1 MIDIELI
8 RREPKKIATAVAHKG
23 FNLDTAKIITLDEAR
38 RKLKTQ
44 IDELRAERNQLSI
57 DEAKLRGA
65 ELKHQLHGLE
75 EQFAALDTE
84 YQQLIRTIPNLPTD
98 DTPVGK
104 DESENQ
110 VIKTVGKQPQFNF
123 TPREHW
129 ELGDELGLIDNQ
141 TAAAVSGARFTYLKG
156 RLVQLQFAL
165 IQYALSILTNPA
177 TLEMIRQEAQLPDS
191 VSDKPFVP
199 IIPPVMIRPEV
210 FEKMARLEPKD
221 ERYHIPS
228 DDLYLVGSAEHTLG
242 PIHMDEILP
251 VANLPTRYVGYST
264 AFRREAGTYGKDTKG
279 ILRLHQFDKI
289 EMESFTDGN
298 HSYDEHR
305 FFVAIQEHLMHSL
318 GIPYQ
323 VVISC
328 TGDLGGPNARKIDIE
343 AWLPGQNT
351 YRETHSA
358 DYMTDYQARRLQTRV
373 RQADGVIET
382 AHTNDATVFAIGR
395 TLIAIMEN
403 YQEADGSI
411 RVPDV
416 LVPLAGFTNI
426 QRSES
431 EDPARHIR

>member
-8 RREPKKIATAVAHKG
+8 RRDPERVATAIQAKG
-23 FNLDTAKIITLDEAR
+23 IDLDIPALAALDEQR
-38 RKLKTQ
+38 RKLTAE
-44 IDELRAERNQLSI
+44 IDVLRAKRNQLTI
-57 DEAKLRGA
+57 DEAKVQGA
-65 ELKHQLHGLE
+65 ELKQQLHTLE
-75 EQFAALDTE
+75 EKYATVDTE
-84 YQQLIRTIPNLPTD
+84 YQQLLRTVPNLPTD

-110 VIKTVGKQPQFNF
+110 VIKTVGTKPEFSF

-129 ELGDELGLIDNQ
+129 ELGEQLGLIDNQ
-141 TAAAVSGARFTYLKG
+141 TAATVSGARFTYLKG

-165 IQYALSILTNPA
+165 IQYALA
-177 TLEMIRQEAQLPDS
+177 TLTDTAALEKIRLEAQLPDS
-191 VSDKPFVP
+191 VSDRAFTPV
-199 IIPPVMIRPEV
+199 IPPVMIRPEV
-210 FEKMARLEPKD
+210 FDKMARLEPKE

-242 PIHMDEILP
+242 PLHMDEIIP
-251 VANLPTRYVGYST
+251 SDNLPIRYLGYST

-289 EMESFTDGN
+289 EMESFTDGQ

-358 DYMTDYQARRLQTRV
+358 DYMTDYQARRLQTRI
-373 RQADGVIET
+373 RRTDGTIET
-382 AHTNDATVFAIGR
+382 AHTNDATAFAIGR

-411 RVPDV
+411 RVPEV
-416 LVPLAGFTNI
+416 LLPYTGFDRI
-426 QRSES
+426 S
-431 EDPARHIR
+431 AA

>member
-8 RREPKKIATAVAHKG
+8 RHDPERVATAIQAKG
-23 FNLDTAKIITLDEAR
+23 IDLDIPALAALDEQR
-38 RKLKTQ
+38 RKLTAE
-44 IDELRAERNQLSI
+44 IDVLRAKRNQLTI
-57 DEAKLRGA
+57 DEAKVQGA
-65 ELKHQLHGLE
+65 ELKQQLHTLE
-75 EQFAALDTE
+75 EKYATVDTE
-84 YQQLIRTIPNLPTD
+84 YQQLLRRVPNLPTD

-110 VIKTVGKQPQFNF
+110 VIKTVGTKPEFSF
-123 TPREHW
+123 APREHW
-129 ELGDELGLIDNQ
+129 ELGEQLGLIDNQ
-141 TAAAVSGARFTYLKG
+141 TAATVSGARFTYLKG

-165 IQYALSILTNPA
+165 IQYALA
-177 TLEMIRQEAQLPDS
+177 TLTDTAALEKIRLEAQLPDS
-191 VSDKPFVP
+191 VSDRAFTPV
-199 IIPPVMIRPEV
+199 IPPVMIRPEV
-210 FEKMARLEPKD
+210 FDKMARLEPKE

-242 PIHMDEILP
+242 PLHMDEIIP
-251 VANLPTRYVGYST
+251 SDNLPIRYLGYST

-289 EMESFTDGN
+289 EMESFTDGQ

-358 DYMTDYQARRLQTRV
+358 DYMTDYQARRLQTRI
-373 RQADGVIET
+373 RRTDGTIET
-382 AHTNDATVFAIGR
+382 AHTNDATAFAIGR

-411 RVPDV
+411 RVPEV
-416 LVPLAGFTNI
+416 LLPYTGFDRI
-426 QRSES
+426 S
-431 EDPARHIR
+431 AA

>member
-8 RREPKKIATAVAHKG
+8 RRDPERVATAIQAKG
-23 FNLDTAKIITLDEAR
+23 IDLDIPALAALDEQR
-38 RKLKTQ
+38 RKLTAE
-44 IDELRAERNQLSI
+44 IDVLRAKRNQLTI
-57 DEAKLRGA
+57 DEAKVQGA
-65 ELKHQLHGLE
+65 ELKQQLHTLE
-75 EQFAALDTE
+75 EKYATVDTE
-84 YQQLIRTIPNLPTD
+84 YQQLLRRVPNLPTD

-110 VIKTVGKQPQFNF
+110 VIKTVGTKPEFSF

-129 ELGDELGLIDNQ
+129 ELGEQLGLIDNQ
-141 TAAAVSGARFTYLKG
+141 TAATVSGARFTYLKG

-165 IQYALSILTNPA
+165 IQYALA
-177 TLEMIRQEAQLPDS
+177 TLTDTAALEKIRLEAQLPDS
-191 VSDKPFVP
+191 VSDRAFTPV
-199 IIPPVMIRPEV
+199 IPPVMIRPEV
-210 FEKMARLEPKD
+210 FDKMARLEPKE

-242 PIHMDEILP
+242 PLHMDEIIP
-251 VANLPTRYVGYST
+251 SDNLPIRYLGYST

-289 EMESFTDGN
+289 EMESFTDGQ

-358 DYMTDYQARRLQTRV
+358 DYMTDYQARRLQTRI
-373 RQADGVIET
+373 RRTDGTIET
-382 AHTNDATVFAIGR
+382 AHTNDATAFAIGR

-411 RVPDV
+411 RVPEV
-416 LVPLAGFTNI
+416 LLPYTGFDRI
-426 QRSES
+426 S
-431 EDPARHIR
+431 AA

>member
-8 RREPKKIATAVAHKG
+8 RRDPERVATAIQAKG
-23 FNLDTAKIITLDEAR
+23 IDLDIPALAALDEQR
-38 RKLKTQ
+38 RKLTAE
-44 IDELRAERNQLSI
+44 IDVLRAKRNQLTI
-57 DEAKLRGA
+57 DEAKVQGA
-65 ELKHQLHGLE
+65 ELKQQLHTLE
-75 EQFAALDTE
+75 EKYATVDTE
-84 YQQLIRTIPNLPTD
+84 YQQLLRTVPNLPTD
-98 DTPVGK
+98 DTPIGK

-110 VIKTVGKQPQFNF
+110 VIKTVGTKPEFSF

-129 ELGDELGLIDNQ
+129 ELGEQLGLIDNQ
-141 TAAAVSGARFTYLKG
+141 TAATVSGARFTYLKG

-165 IQYALSILTNPA
+165 IQYALA
-177 TLEMIRQEAQLPDS
+177 TLTDTAALEKIRLEAQLPDS
-191 VSDKPFVP
+191 VSDRAFTPV
-199 IIPPVMIRPEV
+199 IPPVMIRPEV
-210 FEKMARLEPKD
+210 FDKMARLEPKE

-242 PIHMDEILP
+242 PLHMDEIIP
-251 VANLPTRYVGYST
+251 SDNLPIRYLGYST

-289 EMESFTDGN
+289 EMESFTDGQ

-358 DYMTDYQARRLQTRV
+358 DYMTDYQARRLQTRI
-373 RQADGVIET
+373 RRTDGTIET
-382 AHTNDATVFAIGR
+382 AHTNDATAFAIGR

-411 RVPDV
+411 RVPEV
-416 LVPLAGFTNI
+416 LLPYTGFDRI
-426 QRSES
+426 S
-431 EDPARHIR
+431 AA

>member
-8 RREPKKIATAVAHKG
+8 RRDPERVATAIQAKG
-23 FNLDTAKIITLDEAR
+23 IDLDIPALAALDEQR
-38 RKLKTQ
+38 RKLTAE
-44 IDELRAERNQLSI
+44 IDVLRAKRNQLTI
-57 DEAKLRGA
+57 DEAKVQGA
-65 ELKHQLHGLE
+65 ELKQQLHTLE
-75 EQFAALDTE
+75 EKYATVDTE
-84 YQQLIRTIPNLPTD
+84 YQQLLRTVPNLPTD
-98 DTPVGK
+98 DTPIGK

-110 VIKTVGKQPQFNF
+110 VIKTVGTKPEFSF
-123 TPREHW
+123 APREHW
-129 ELGDELGLIDNQ
+129 ELGEQLGLIDNQ
-141 TAAAVSGARFTYLKG
+141 TAATVSGARFTYLKG

-165 IQYALSILTNPA
+165 IQYALA
-177 TLEMIRQEAQLPDS
+177 TLTDTAALEKIRLEAQLPDS
-191 VSDKPFVP
+191 VSDRAFTPV
-199 IIPPVMIRPEV
+199 IPPVMIRPEV
-210 FEKMARLEPKD
+210 FDKMARLEPKE

-242 PIHMDEILP
+242 PLHMDEIIP
-251 VANLPTRYVGYST
+251 SDNLPIRYLGYST

-289 EMESFTDGN
+289 EMESFTDGQ

-358 DYMTDYQARRLQTRV
+358 DYMTDYQARRLQTRI
-373 RQADGVIET
+373 RRTDGTIET
-382 AHTNDATVFAIGR
+382 AHTNDATAFAIGR

-411 RVPDV
+411 RVPEV
-416 LVPLAGFTNI
+416 LLPYTGFDRI
-426 QRSES
+426 S
-431 EDPARHIR
+431 AA